1 MTASILKHVDALL
14 IDLDG
19 TIYQYDQLLPGVG
32 ETLAWLRARGVPI
45 RFVTNS
51 TMRSRS
57 SLAARLRGFGVQA
70 EEDDILNPVSVAAHY
85 LRSRGASA
93 YFLVLDDALADFAGV
108 PQDSD
113 NPSFVVIGDLGDS
126 WTFDRLNH
134 AFRLLLEKNTGFI
147 ALGKSR
153 YWRAA
158 DGLRLDSGPFV
169 TALEYATGRYAL
181 VMGKPERAFFEQAI
195 GMLGLPPERVAMIGD
210 DIDVDVAGARNAGML
225 GALVKTGKFR
235 PEDLAKGIWP
245 DYVFDSLADV
255 RDP

>member
-1 MTASILKHVDALL
+1 MTASILNHVDALL

-19 TIYQYDQLLPGVG
+19 TVYQYDQLLPGAG
-32 ETLAWLRARGVPI
+32 ETLAWLRARGVPL

-51 TMRSRS
+51 TMRSRA
-57 SLAARLRGFGVQA
+57 SLAARLRSFGVQA
-70 EEDDILNPVSVAAHY
+70 EEGDILNPVSVAAHY
-85 LRSRGASA
+85 LRTRGASA
-93 YFLVLDDALADFAGV
+93 HLLVLDDALSEFEGIH
-108 PQDSD
+108 QDAD
-113 NPSFVVIGDLGDS
+113 NPAFVVVGDLGDAWS
-126 WTFDRLNH
+126 FPKLNH
-134 AFRLLLEKNTGFI
+134 AFRLLLEKNVGFI

-169 TALEYATGRYAL
+169 TALEFATGRYAL

-195 GMLGLPPERVAMIGD
+195 GMLGLAPERIAMIGD

-245 DYVFDSLADV
+245 DYVFNSLADV
-255 RDP
+255 RDL

>member
-1 MTASILKHVDALL
+1 MTASILNRVDALL

-19 TIYQYDQLLPGVG
+19 TVYQYDKLLPGVG
-32 ETLAWLRARGVPI
+32 ETLAWLRTKGVPL

-70 EEDDILNPVSVAAHY
+70 EESDILNPVAVAAQY
-85 LRSRGASA
+85 LRQHKASA
-93 YFLVLDDALADFAGV
+93 YLLVLDDELAAFEGV
-108 PQDSD
+108 PQDPE
-113 NPSFVVIGDLGDS
+113 NPNFIVAGDLAAA
-126 WTFDRLNH
+126 WTFDKLNL

-169 TALEYATGRYAL
+169 TALEFATGRYAL
-181 VMGKPERAFFEQAI
+181 VMGKPERAFFQQAI
-195 GMLGLPPERVAMIGD
+195 NMLGLPADRVAMIGD
-210 DIDVDVAGARNAGML
+210 DIDVDVAGARGAGLL

-245 DYVFDSLADV
+245 DYVYHSLADV
-255 RDP
+255 RD

>member
-1 MTASILKHVDALL
+1 MTASILNHVDALL

-19 TIYQYDQLLPGVG
+19 TVYQFDQLLPGAG
-32 ETLAWLRARGVPI
+32 DTLAWLRGRGVPL

-57 SLAARLRGFGVQA
+57 SLAARLRGMGVQA
-70 EEDDILNPVSVAAHY
+70 DEDDILNPVSVAAHY
-85 LRSRGASA
+85 LREHHASA
-93 YFLVLDDALADFAGV
+93 YLLVLDDALTEFEGV
-108 PQDSD
+108 PQDTD
-113 NPSFVVIGDLGDS
+113 HPDFVVIGDLGDA
-126 WTFDRLNH
+126 WTFDRLNQ
-134 AFRLLLEKNTGFI
+134 AFRLLLEKNAGFI

-169 TALEYATGRYAL
+169 TALEFATGRYAL
-181 VMGKPERAFFEQAI
+181 VMGKPERAFFQQAI
-195 GMLGLPPERVAMIGD
+195 NMLGLAPERVAMIGD
-210 DIDVDVAGARNAGML
+210 DIDVAVAGAQRAGLL

-245 DYVFDSLADV
+245 NYVYHSLADL
-255 RDP
+255 RD